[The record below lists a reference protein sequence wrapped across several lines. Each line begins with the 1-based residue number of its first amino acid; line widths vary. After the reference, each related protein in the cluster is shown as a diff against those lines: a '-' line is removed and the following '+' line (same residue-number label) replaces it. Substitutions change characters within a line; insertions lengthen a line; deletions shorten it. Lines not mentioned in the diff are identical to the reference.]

1 MQQVSLMAQNMQA
14 AQTPQFLMNQQL
26 HLAPHA
32 QNTPHYMAPNASDH
46 QQVTANALQQQGL
59 LNSQQAQQYNQHL
72 QAQIVASSYGMMQN
86 AQQNNQTVLNA
97 SQNGAERFM
106 NVYNAASPMQ
116 QNVQMGSYVLSQ
128 ANQPMNAAGPGAM
141 YAATGQVPGFVPGV
155 YGAAAAPQFT
165 SGVVVS
171 TPNKASYGPNNTLSA
186 NKGAGKNAHGHFYKI
201 Y

>member
-1 MQQVSLMAQNMQA
+1 
-14 AQTPQFLMNQQL
+14 
-26 HLAPHA
+26 
-32 QNTPHYMAPNASDH
+32 
-46 QQVTANALQQQGL
+46 
-59 LNSQQAQQYNQHL
+59 
-72 QAQIVASSYGMMQN
+72 
-86 AQQNNQTVLNA
+86 
-97 SQNGAERFM
+97 M

-186 NKGAGKNAHGHFYKI
+186 NKGAGKNAYGHFYKI
-201 Y
+201 C